1 MIGLS
6 SLLRLMLLVNHV
18 VPVKQ
23 KGNNMP
29 IKQPKKD
36 KYSTLYIRDVP
47 DKIKNQFKAWCAAN
61 GITMHQQIVDL
72 MKRTIEGMK

>member
-1 MIGLS
+1 
-6 SLLRLMLLVNHV
+6 
-18 VPVKQ
+18 
-23 KGNNMP
+23 MP